1 MADILTPL
9 RIKDLSQGLQKQDK
23 ANQPPEKAAE
33 KTEKAFSFLT
43 SVHMCSVTYVVTRGY
58 QVQK

>member
-43 SVHMCSVTYVVTRGY
+43 SVHMCSVTYVVT
-58 QVQK
+58 